1 MLFIVSKI
9 SFSTHRDSDGPLCA
23 FGAHTQHTS
32 QHIRT
37 GCCCFCACQLQ
48 NTLRQHTQHTKVNNK
63 SSIIL
68 LLQPNRS
75 PGKLSVCTVHTLGR
89 FTTKRISK
97 TKYIFYCIMDI
108 TLFIL
113 LQFFGSVL
121 FYFIFLFLLFLSK
134 AYGKEHLNFSVVYMV
149 YGILLCSRFIPSD
162 LMSFAINYNEH
173 YGASVL
179 FAVVNSLW
187 KTHQ

>member
-37 GCCCFCACQLQ
+37 GCCCCFCACQLQ
-48 NTLRQHTQHTKVNNK
+48 NTLRQHIQHTKENNK

-113 LQFFGSVL
+113 LQFFGSVP

-134 AYGKEHLNFSVVYMV
+134 AYGKEHLNFSVVL
-149 YGILLCSRFIPSD
+149 YGLWYI
-162 LMSFAINYNEH
+162 A
-173 YGASVL
+173 L
-179 FAVVNSLW
+179 F
-187 KTHQ
+187 

>member
-1 MLFIVSKI
+1 MDGDDTARFASTTILCCSSFQKPRSPHTETATGHCVHSVHIHNTHHNI
-9 SFSTHRDSDGPLCA
+9 SGLDAAAA
-23 FGAHTQHTS
+23 FVPA
-32 QHIRT
+32 
-37 GCCCFCACQLQ
+37 
-48 NTLRQHTQHTKVNNK
+48 NYKTLSANRRHTKVNNK

-113 LQFFGSVL
+113 LQFFGSVP

-134 AYGKEHLNFSVVYMV
+134 AYGKEHLNFSVVL
-149 YGILLCSRFIPSD
+149 YGLWYI
-162 LMSFAINYNEH
+162 A
-173 YGASVL
+173 L
-179 FAVVNSLW
+179 F
-187 KTHQ
+187 